1 MKASLQLNMSQQLV
15 LTPQLQQAI
24 RLLQL
29 SSQDLNQEIQEALET
44 NPMLEVKSKDH
55 DITVTKKDDS
65 VVTEKSN
72 APEES
77 FHEHYSSAPTKKGQS
92 NNDFNYEHFIGNELN
107 LQDHLSWQLDLTP
120 MTEVDQAI
128 AFAIIESVN
137 DEGFISQTPQEL
149 LLSLQS
155 SLPEIELDE
164 LEAVRHRIMRFDP
177 LGVCSQDLAE
187 CLITQLEAMPNATSH
202 RKLAMKILS
211 QDIKLLGQHNYRQ
224 IIKSHH
230 IKEEDLQNVLSL
242 IQTLDPH
249 PGSQIQGPKV
259 EYVTPDATVTKEKG
273 KWMVQLNGDVIPKL
287 SINEHYA
294 AMIKRADNSKDN
306 TFLKDNLQE
315 ARWFLKSI
323 QSRQETLLKV
333 TCSIVELQSDFL
345 ENGAESMKP
354 LILNDIAEKLGMH
367 ESTISRVTTNKYI
380 HTPKGVFELKY
391 FFSSNLSTKTGGD
404 CSSTA
409 IRAVIKKLIAS
420 ENIKK
425 PLSDSKLS
433 LILKEQG
440 INVARRTIAKYRE
453 AMGVRASNER
463 KSLGLVDK

>member
-29 SSQDLNQEIQEALET
+29 SSQDLNQEIQDVLEA
-44 NPMLEVKSKDH
+44 NPLLEVSSNDH
-55 DITVTKKDDS
+55 DITVTKKDEILGI
-65 VVTEKSN
+65 EKN
-72 APEES
+72 AAPEES
-77 FHEHYSSAPTKKGQS
+77 FHEHYSSDSTKKCP
-92 NNDFNYEHFIGNELN
+92 NNDFNYEHFIGNEVN
-107 LQDHLSWQLDLTP
+107 LKDHLLWQLELTP
-120 MTEVDQAI
+120 MTEVDRAI

-137 DEGFISQTPQEL
+137 DEGFISQTPEEL
-149 LLSLQS
+149 LASLES
-155 SLPEIELDE
+155 SLPELELELDE
-164 LEAVRHRIMRFDP
+164 LEAVRHRIMRFEP
-177 LGVCSQDLAE
+177 LGVCSQDLSE
-187 CLITQLEAMPNATSH
+187 CLLTQLAAMPNATLH
-202 RKLAMKILS
+202 RKLAMEILS
-211 QDIKLLGQHNYRQ
+211 KDIKLLGQHNYRQ
-224 IIKSHH
+224 IIKNHH
-230 IKEEDLQNVLSL
+230 IKEEELTKVLAL

-259 EYVTPDATVTKEKG
+259 EYVTPDVIVTKENG
-273 KWMVQLNGDVIPKL
+273 QWMVQLNSDLIPKL
-287 SINEHYA
+287 SINDHYA

-306 TFLKDNLQE
+306 NYLKDNLQE

-345 ENGAESMKP
+345 ENGEESMKP

-367 ESTISRVTTNKYI
+367 ESTISRVTTQKYI
-380 HTPKGVFELKY
+380 RTPKGVYELKY
-391 FFSSNLSTKTGGD
+391 FFSSHLSTKAGGE

-409 IRAVIKKLIAS
+409 IRAVMKKLIAC

-433 LILKEQG
+433 IILKDKG

-453 AMGVRASNER
+453 AMGIRPSNER
-463 KSLGLVDK
+463 KSLIQ